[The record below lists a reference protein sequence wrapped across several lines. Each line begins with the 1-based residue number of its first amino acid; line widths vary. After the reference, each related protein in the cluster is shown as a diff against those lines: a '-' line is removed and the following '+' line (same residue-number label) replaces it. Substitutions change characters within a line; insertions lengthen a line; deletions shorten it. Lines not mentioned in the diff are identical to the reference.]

1 MTTFPVQKSAP
12 APWVSGWIISRVCVS
27 GTRDWPG
34 WAPHRAQHQP
44 SSQDRPRSRRRRAG
58 AQPGRGCPE
67 YPSLTSPDPRS
78 PHADLV
84 IETSI
89 KIQVGNYSL
98 CRYTVCTWCWRK
110 DFSLVLWYKN
120 VVCVKCKYFPS
131 VGSYYFQICL
141 CCMQYMWCEM

>member
-1 MTTFPVQKSAP
+1 MQKSAP

-44 SSQDRPRSRRRRAG
+44 SSQDRPRSRRRRRRRAG

-98 CRYTVCTWCWRK
+98 CRYTVLGVEEKIFLSYSDTK
-110 DFSLVLWYKN
+110 MSFVSNANIFLQ
-120 VVCVKCKYFPS
+120 S
-131 VGSYYFQICL
+131 VGSYFFQIYL
-141 CCMQYMWCEM
+141 CCMQYM

>member
-1 MTTFPVQKSAP
+1 MSVYPVHET
-12 APWVSGWIISRVCVS
+12 GR
-27 GTRDWPG
+27 
-34 WAPHRAQHQP
+34 APHRAQHQP
-44 SSQDRPRSRRRRAG
+44 SSQDRPRSRRRRRAG

-98 CRYTVCTWCWRK
+98 CRYTVLGVEEKIFLSYSDTKMSFVSNANIFLQLVVIISKYVCVVCNICDVKCNFLTLPRMPRINDCGAECSCWR
-110 DFSLVLWYKN
+110 
-120 VVCVKCKYFPS
+120 
-131 VGSYYFQICL
+131 
-141 CCMQYMWCEM
+141 